1 MQILWFGTEDSYLA
15 YAKAQDELEKLQL
28 AGTDALKAAIQMRGG
43 AGADDPWAM
52 PPLWEMQ
59 GSTAVVSIQGSL
71 INGKAGFMRLFGVVG
86 YGDIAEA
93 VQQAVASKD
102 AKQIVLMIDSGGG
115 AVSGVEDA
123 GALIRKA
130 AAIKP
135 VLAYTDGTMASAAYW
150 LGASADAI
158 YAAKTAQVGSVGT
171 LIVHTEYT
179 QALKDAGIQKTLV
192 RYGKYKALGNPYEP
206 LSEDGKAHL
215 QSMADEAGQI
225 FVDYV
230 AERRSTTA
238 AKFQQTMGEGRVFMG
253 RQAEKVGLIDGV
265 MSSEELGSHAKSLD
279 KVSSRPQN
287 SRHSFQGTSMK
298 IRALTKAVILLIAGG
313 TKIEALGL
321 SSETANV
328 EGVKPEAEDVV
339 ALSADA
345 AEIGAAFAAAT
356 NKAVEAAVATAKAA
370 SDKVVADLTAE
381 SATLKAKVAL
391 LEAGASELTGKV
403 TAANETAA
411 NCQGV
416 VRASIAVMSVALGG
430 SKDVGATLQGSE
442 LLAEHARL
450 SEQFKAKFKAGGVA
464 AVMPL
469 ESTEQNSSQASPP
482 PAFLHFLH
490 TRKAA

>member
-1 MQILWFGTEDSYLA
+1 
-15 YAKAQDELEKLQL
+15 
-28 AGTDALKAAIQMRGG
+28 
-43 AGADDPWAM
+43 
-52 PPLWEMQ
+52 
-59 GSTAVVSIQGSL
+59 
-71 INGKAGFMRLFGVVG
+71 
-86 YGDIAEA
+86 
-93 VQQAVASKD
+93 
-102 AKQIVLMIDSGGG
+102 
-115 AVSGVEDA
+115 
-123 GALIRKA
+123 
-130 AAIKP
+130 
-135 VLAYTDGTMASAAYW
+135 
-150 LGASADAI
+150 
-158 YAAKTAQVGSVGT
+158 
-171 LIVHTEYT
+171 
-179 QALKDAGIQKTLV
+179 
-192 RYGKYKALGNPYEP
+192 
-206 LSEDGKAHL
+206 
-215 QSMADEAGQI
+215 
-225 FVDYV
+225 
-230 AERRSTTA
+230 
-238 AKFQQTMGEGRVFMG
+238 
-253 RQAEKVGLIDGV
+253 
-265 MSSEELGSHAKSLD
+265 
-279 KVSSRPQN
+279 
-287 SRHSFQGTSMK
+287 MK